1 MRNHTGMN
9 NKRKGIGPHSLGS
22 PLKQTS
28 KEYRDMMKKFPNFNR
43 ETDTIMRGSSNNTK
57 GATLSNESSTRR
69 ALRNKLIESGKA
81 NDRKFFK
88 DENGNYQLLTTHTKT
103 PTKQTRKYK
112 KMFKERY
119 PNRDMSTDTMYVAKG
134 RNIRD
139 VSKKLPGFDRAGK
152 KTGGRV
158 VATKIAKKD

>member
-9 NKRKGIGPHSLGS
+9 DKRKGIGPRSLGS
-22 PLKQTS
+22 P
-28 KEYRDMMKKFPNFNR
+28 
-43 ETDTIMRGSSNNTK
+43 I
-57 GATLSNESSTRR
+57 
-69 ALRNKLIESGKA
+69 
-81 NDRKFFK
+81 
-88 DENGNYQLLTTHTKT
+88 
-103 PTKQTRKYK
+103 KQTRKYK

-134 RNIRD
+134 SSIRD

-158 VATKIAKKD
+158 VATKIAKKN

>member
-1 MRNHTGMN
+1 
-9 NKRKGIGPHSLGS
+9 
-22 PLKQTS
+22 
-28 KEYRDMMKKFPNFNR
+28 MMKKFPNFNR

-57 GATLSNESSTRR
+57 GATLSNESNTRR

-103 PTKQTRKYK
+103 PIKQAKKYK

-119 PNRDMSTDTMYVAKG
+119 PNRDMATDTMYVAKG
-134 RNIRD
+134 SSIRD
-139 VSKKLPGFDRAGK
+139 VSNKLPGFNRAGK

>member
-1 MRNHTGMN
+1 
-9 NKRKGIGPHSLGS
+9 
-22 PLKQTS
+22 
-28 KEYRDMMKKFPNFNR
+28 MMKKFPNFNR

-57 GATLSNESSTRR
+57 GATLSNESNTRR

-103 PTKQTRKYK
+103 PAKQTNKYK

-134 RNIRD
+134 RDIRD

>member
-1 MRNHTGMN
+1 MRNHTGMD
-9 NKRKGIGPHSLGS
+9 NKKSGIGPRCLGS
-22 PLKQTS
+22 P
-28 KEYRDMMKKFPNFNR
+28 M
-43 ETDTIMRGSSNNTK
+43 
-57 GATLSNESSTRR
+57 
-69 ALRNKLIESGKA
+69 
-81 NDRKFFK
+81 
-88 DENGNYQLLTTHTKT
+88 
-103 PTKQTRKYK
+103 KQTRKYE

-134 RNIRD
+134 RDIRD

>member
-1 MRNHTGMN
+1 MRNHTRMD
-9 NKRKGIGPHSLGS
+9 NKGNGIGPRCLGS
-22 PLKQTS
+22 P
-28 KEYRDMMKKFPNFNR
+28 M
-43 ETDTIMRGSSNNTK
+43 
-57 GATLSNESSTRR
+57 
-69 ALRNKLIESGKA
+69 
-81 NDRKFFK
+81 
-88 DENGNYQLLTTHTKT
+88 
-103 PTKQTRKYK
+103 KQTRKYK

-134 RNIRD
+134 SSIRD